1 MLTKIMHA
9 HVWKIFNSNYFNNQI
24 TLLFEGKYIII

>member
-9 HVWKIFNSNYFNNQI
+9 HVWKFFNSNYLKI
-24 TLLFEGKYIII
+24 KLLFEGKYVII

>member
-9 HVWKIFNSNYFNNQI
+9 HVWKIFNSNYLNK
-24 TLLFEGKYIII
+24 LLFEGKYIII